1 MQSVHY
7 VIKIG
12 FDCKQSITSFSKLH
26 HKSFIAFEK
35 HFDNFIRSNSF
46 YGRKELGE

>member
-12 FDCKQSITSFSKLH
+12 FDCKQSITSH
-26 HKSFIAFEK
+26 HKSFIAFVK